1 MSKKQTVTSR
11 ANRQRQ
17 MATEAIPPGIYP
29 IFITMTTQEMFK
41 VAAAAHAAWRVT
53 QFAHCRVCRDF

>member
-1 MSKKQTVTSR
+1 
-11 ANRQRQ
+11 

-53 QFAHCRVCRDF
+53 VTQFAHCHVCRDF